1 LVAWRLAVCAT
12 AQIRASKIIL
22 LWAGAT
28 PRTKVNVMA
37 HRKAP
42 PVRHD
47 APGMI
52 GQRSRNQ
59 TGELRQKRGDTLAG
73 TIEQQYHVD
82 LDVRSDTKLS
92 TLLKREGV
100 DSLSDLLEQKR

>member
-1 LVAWRLAVCAT
+1 
-12 AQIRASKIIL
+12 
-22 LWAGAT
+22 
-28 PRTKVNVMA
+28 MA

-47 APGMI
+47 APRMA

-59 TGELRQKRGDTLAG
+59 NGELRQKRGDTHAG

-82 LDVRSDTKLS
+82 LGVRSDTKLS
-92 TLLKREGV
+92 TVLKREGV
-100 DSLSDLLEQKR
+100 DSLNDLLEKKQR